1 MPIVTLITDLGK
13 DTHVVAKA
21 KMKLLS
27 ALPSVIIADIS
38 HTVPPFLVEDAVYF
52 AKSYI
57 NDFPKDTI
65 HLIAV
70 DIDMQKHKRMVACKY
85 REQIFVTADNGF
97 LAMLTN
103 NMECEYFELPTNN
116 NSQIAFSPLK
126 NLLVPLA
133 IEIIEKGIDSVG
145 EPIESIVEKTVE
157 QPVVLENGLRGKVIY
172 VNNYNNAVTNITRAL
187 FDNERVGRRFNVV
200 LNRFD
205 SILKLS
211 TNYSDVEV
219 GDSLCFFNEDG
230 LLEIAVNKGK
240 ASELLGLGKDKRV
253 TIEFF
258 AERTTSSTDSDGLF
272 NNDYQNS

>member
-13 DTHVVAKA
+13 DTHEVAKV

-27 ALPSVIIADIS
+27 ALPSATVIDIS
-38 HTVPPFLVEDAVYF
+38 HAVSPFLVEDAVYF
-52 AKSYI
+52 AKSCI

-70 DIDMQKHKRMVACKY
+70 DIDMQKHQRIIACRYKG
-85 REQIFVTADNGF
+85 QIFVTADNGF
-97 LAMLTN
+97 LSMLTN
-103 NMECEYFELPTNN
+103 NIECEYYEILTNTD
-116 NSQIAFSPLK
+116 SQTSFSPLK
-126 NLLVPLA
+126 DLLVPIA
-133 IEIIEKGIDSVG
+133 VEIIEKGVDSIGKSID
-145 EPIESIVEKTVE
+145 SIVEKTVE

-211 TNYSDVEV
+211 DNYSDVEV
-219 GDSLCFFNEDG
+219 GDSLCFFNEEG

-240 ASELLGLGKDKRV
+240 ASELLGLGKDKRI

-258 AERTTSSTDSDGLF
+258 TERTTSQTNNDGLF